1 MRTKGLRLRLP
12 EAGTVVFVHHLR
24 GGSFS
29 KLPDVL
35 WRPFGVPGHRVL
47 LAGVMAPAAW
57 LLAACSAGDDLISTV
72 ALPSQQTSGY
82 ADDTSMPMAAD
93 AGRMSGTPELTP
105 AQKDYLGALAEA
117 GIHPTNELRALSIG
131 AYVCQARAAG
141 QSDQTV
147 WDSVAPMVRSDV
159 IAAPSGQ
166 SGPVT
171 TVAAQSAP
179 TETPSAAAATAPAM
193 DDNSVVSN
201 VIRIAT
207 GRLC

>member
-1 MRTKGLRLRLP
+1 MRTKGPGLHLR
-12 EAGTVVFVHHLR
+12 GTGSVVGVNHLR

-29 KLPDVL
+29 KLPDGG
-35 WRPFGVPGHRVL
+35 WRLFEAPGRRVL

-57 LLAACSAGDDLISTV
+57 LLAGCGAGGDLISTV
-72 ALPSQQTSGY
+72 ALPSQQTTGY
-82 ADDTSMPMAAD
+82 ADGTEMPMAAD
-93 AGRMSGTPELTP
+93 SGRLSGKPELTP
-105 AQKDYLGALAEA
+105 AQRDYLGALAAA
-117 GIHPTNELRALSIG
+117 GIHPSSELRVLSIG

-141 QSDQTV
+141 QSDQAV

-159 IAAPSGQ
+159 IATPAA
-166 SGPVT
+166 
-171 TVAAQSAP
+171 AAQPAAAP
-179 TETPSAAAATAPAM
+179 NPAAAAATVAAM

>member
-1 MRTKGLRLRLP
+1 
-12 EAGTVVFVHHLR
+12 
-24 GGSFS
+24 
-29 KLPDVL
+29 
-35 WRPFGVPGHRVL
+35 
-47 LAGVMAPAAW
+47 MAPAAW
-57 LLAACSAGDDLISTV
+57 LLAACGAGDELISTV

-82 ADDTSMPMAAD
+82 AEGADMPMAAD

-105 AQKDYLGALAEA
+105 AQRDYLAALAAA

-159 IAAPSGQ
+159 LAAPSG
-166 SGPVT
+166 SAPAA
-171 TVAAQSAP
+171 AAQSALP
-179 TETPSAAAATAPAM
+179 ETPVAAAATAPVM
-193 DDNSVVSN
+193 DENSVVSN